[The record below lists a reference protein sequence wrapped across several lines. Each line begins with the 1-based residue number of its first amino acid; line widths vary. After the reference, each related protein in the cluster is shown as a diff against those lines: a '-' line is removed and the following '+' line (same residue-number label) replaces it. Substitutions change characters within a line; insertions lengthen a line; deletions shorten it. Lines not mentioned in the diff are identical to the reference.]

1 MNTYET
7 ESIIMFYRMNQPLV
21 IPKPQMNP
29 TPMLTEAPKQL
40 QTPFRDLCTFHLWI
54 QTMNHKPE
62 PLLASSAT
70 SRYTPSNLLA
80 PLTAW
85 YQ

>member
-1 MNTYET
+1 M
-7 ESIIMFYRMNQPLV
+7 SMFYRMNQPLV
-21 IPKPQMNP
+21 IPKLQMNL

-40 QTPFRDLCTFHLWI
+40 QNPFRDLCTFHLWV
-54 QTMNHKPE
+54 QTKNLELE
-62 PLLASSAT
+62 PLLTSSAT
-70 SRYTPSNLLA
+70 CPYTPSNLLA